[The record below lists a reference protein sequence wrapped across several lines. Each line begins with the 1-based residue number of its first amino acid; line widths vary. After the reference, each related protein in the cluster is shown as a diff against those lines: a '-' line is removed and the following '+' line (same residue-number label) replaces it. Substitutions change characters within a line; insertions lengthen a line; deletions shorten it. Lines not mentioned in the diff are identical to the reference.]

1 MSGNVTTSANDLI
14 QGAALNINAFAPG
27 QQMSSTIASTC
38 MQVLND
44 LLDSLS
50 TDQAFVYTQ
59 TENIVQWTP
68 GQYQYTIG
76 NPVAGTFLG
85 FTSTLTGMTNLI
97 VGVTNLATIGPTF
110 TYGYNNADAFVGG
123 TLTDVNSAIPAN
135 TTIVS
140 YSVGAITA
148 VTFSGAPTGT
158 SATVSGWA
166 GGLQY
171 GLMTFSDGETRT
183 CSITALGAATWTP
196 ALTGTPTAGSNSFN
210 SASITMSGSA
220 TSAAT
225 TAETITYTTPGNF
238 AFPRPLRFRT
248 GFTRITT
255 GNAAGLD
262 YRFEFV
268 SLDRYNEIGYKGVPG
283 PWPYLAALQ
292 PTFPLATLWVYP
304 QPSLAGTVFLYTD
317 LILTEFTNLTQ
328 SVNLPQGYNRALK
341 KLLALELCPIFGK
354 TPSPQLILQA
364 KESKEFLKNLN
375 ASPVITL
382 RYDSDLIYSRHTD
395 ASFITDGGFR

>member
-1 MSGNVTTSANDLI
+1 MSGNTSTSAQDLI

-27 QQMSSTIASTC
+27 QPMPAAISSVC
-38 MQVLND
+38 MQVMND

-59 TENIVQWTP
+59 VENIVQWIP

-76 NPVAGTFLG
+76 NPPGGTLLG
-85 FTSTLTGMTNLI
+85 FTSTVTGMTNLI
-97 VGVTNLATIGPTF
+97 VGVTNLAVIGPAF
-110 TYGYNNADAFVGG
+110 TYGFNASNVFVGG
-123 TLTDVNSAIPAN
+123 TLSDVNAAIPTG

-140 YSVGAITA
+140 YSLGAITA
-148 VTFSGAPTGT
+148 ITFSGAPTGS
-158 SATVSGWA
+158 SASVSGWA
-166 GGLQY
+166 GGQQY

-183 CSITALGAATWTP
+183 CAITSGGAATWTP

-210 SASITMSGSA
+210 SAAITMSQ
-220 TSAAT
+220 AAT
-225 TAETITYTTPGNF
+225 AVSTVAETISYTTPGNF
-238 AFPRPLRFRT
+238 CFPRPLRFRS

-262 YRFEFV
+262 YWFDFI

-283 PWPYLAALQ
+283 PWPYLASLQ

-304 QPSLAGTVFLYTD
+304 QPSIAGTVYLYSD
-317 LILTEFTNLTQ
+317 LILSEFTNLTQ
-328 SVNLPQGYNRALK
+328 AINLPQGYSRALK

-354 TPSPQLILQA
+354 TPSPQLIMQ
-364 KESKEFLKNLN
+364 SKEARNFLKSLN
-375 ASPVITL
+375 QSPQVTL
-382 RYDSDLIYSRHTD
+382 RYDSDLVYSRHTD
-395 ASFITDGGFR
+395 AGWITHGGFV

>member
-1 MSGNVTTSANDLI
+1 MSGNVTTSAQDLI

-27 QQMSSTIASTC
+27 QPMSSTIASTC

-68 GQYQYTIG
+68 GQYQYSIG
-76 NPVAGTFLG
+76 NPTGGTFLG
-85 FTSTLTGMTNLI
+85 FTSTLSGMTNLI
-97 VGVTNLATIGPTF
+97 VGITNLATIGPTF
-110 TYGYNNADAFVGG
+110 TYGYNNADAYVGG
-123 TLTDVNSAIPAN
+123 TLTDVNAAIPAN
-135 TTIVS
+135 TYIQS
-140 YSVGAITA
+140 YSLGSITA
-148 VTFSGAPTGT
+148 ITFSGSPSGT
-158 SATVSGWA
+158 SATVSGWG

-196 ALTGTPTAGSNSFN
+196 ALTGSPTTSASFN
-210 SASITMSGSA
+210 SAQIVMSQ
-220 TSAAT
+220 AAT
-225 TAETITYTTPGNF
+225 YTSTVAESITYTLPGNF
-238 AFPRPLRFRT
+238 AFARPLRFRS

-262 YRFEFV
+262 YWFEFV

-292 PTFPLATLWVYP
+292 PTFPYATLWVYP

-317 LILTEFTNLTQ
+317 LILSEFTNLTQ

-364 KESKEFLKNLN
+364 KEARQFLKSLN
-375 ASPVITL
+375 TSPVITL
-382 RYDSDLIYSRHTD
+382 RYDSDLVYSRHTD
-395 ASFITDGGFR
+395 ASWVTDGGFR

>member
-1 MSGNVTTSANDLI
+1 MSGNVTNSANDII

-27 QQMSSTIASTC
+27 QPMPAAIASTC
-38 MQVLND
+38 MQVCND

-59 TENIVQWTP
+59 SENIVAWTP
-68 GQYQYTIG
+68 GQYQYTVG
-76 NPVAGTFLG
+76 NPVGGTFLG
-85 FTSTLTGMTNLI
+85 NTSVNSNVIIGANVPSNL
-97 VGVTNLATIGPTF
+97 VVNG
-110 TYGYNNADAFVGG
+110 D
-123 TLTDVNSAIPAN
+123 LTDELGLFPAG
-135 TTIVS
+135 TVIVS
-140 YSVGAITA
+140 WGLTTV
-148 VTFSGAPTGT
+148 
-158 SATVSGWA
+158 TVSN
-166 GGLQY
+166 
-171 GLMTFSDGETRT
+171 
-183 CSITALGAATWTP
+183 P
-196 ALTGTPTAGSNSFN
+196 A
-210 SASITMSGSA
+210 SA
-220 TSAAT
+220 TSGIQDT
-225 TAETITYTTPGNF
+225 FTYTTPGNF
-238 AFPRPLRFRT
+238 KMPRPLRFRS

-262 YRFEFV
+262 YWFDFV
-268 SLDRYNEIGYKGVPG
+268 TLDRYNEIGYKGVPG

-354 TPSPQLILQA
+354 TPSPQLIMQA
-364 KESKEFLKNLN
+364 KESREFLKSLN
-375 ASPVITL
+375 ASPVETL

-395 ASFITDGGFR
+395 ASWIVTGGFV